1 MKRLCF
7 PLLILLT
14 LAVAAL
20 LYTFVIK
27 GQTTAGSEHDPRTAL
42 VLEESE
48 RALVLTE
55 MRAFLAALQQITL
68 AATKDDMNGVAAAAR
83 KVGRAAQGEVPVS
96 LMKKLPA
103 GFKKLGFATHQAF
116 DQLALDAE
124 SLGDREQV
132 LEAMGTLMGNCVG
145 CHAAYQITTA
155 KSP

>member
-1 MKRLCF
+1 MKRLCL

-20 LYTFVIK
+20 VYTFVVK

-48 RALVLTE
+48 RALVLKE

-68 AATKDDMNGVAAAAR
+68 ATTKNDMGAVAAAAR

-96 LMKKLPA
+96 LMKKLPV
-103 GFKKLGFATHQAF
+103 GFKKLGLATHQAF

-145 CHAAYQITTA
+145 CHAAYQITTE
-155 KSP
+155 KTP